1 MKHSAKFIAFVMAL
15 SATAATKIID
25 RASPKL
31 SKDNQTQV
39 DKRKP
44 QAPQAQRHQDTRSRA
59 KTAAAGTANRSVTGK
74 AGKGAA
80 AGGSTQNP
88 KARWDLK
95 TNQSH

>member
-59 KTAAAGTANRSVTGK
+59 KAATANRSGTGN

-88 KARWDLK
+88 KAGWDLK